1 MGEVSIVKVNKSIKA
16 GLYDSLNLIG
26 GIKKYFD
33 SNDKV
38 LLKPNINGLSLP
50 TNIDLV
56 ESLIQLLFD
65 NNIKSIAIG
74 ESSFGSYQHTDN
86 FFKDSG
92 YLDLSKRY
100 SIPLI
105 NFNKSKT
112 IRVQVHKPLIIDS
125 LEIAEEYFHF
135 DKMIN
140 MPVMKVHYATGISLS
155 LKNLKGLLS
164 PRLKKYFHEIGLD
177 KAIADLNNS
186 IRPSLNIVD
195 GLTCMEKMGPHDGEL
210 INLNLIIAGHNS
222 WEVDYIGSKVMNYS
236 ISEIGHLNEFLLSNN
251 IQKQHLNNIK
261 ILGEKIEDISYH
273 FAKVNLENIIP
284 KEFRIIKKNVCSACE
299 NVFLL
304 SCKFLKNVDIP
315 EANVYIG
322 KLDSKDRDRQKLNIA
337 FGNCCKTKD
346 DMLQAKGCPPYP
358 FELADK
364 IIEYLDKK

>member
-1 MGEVSIVKVNKSIKA
+1 MGEVSIIKVNKSIKA
-16 GLYDSLNLIG
+16 GLYDSLYLIG

-38 LLKPNINGLSLP
+38 LLKPNINGLSLT

-65 NNIKSIAIG
+65 YNIKSISIG
-74 ESSFGSYQHTDN
+74 ESSFGNYQYTDA

-105 NFNKSKT
+105 NFNKSKP
-112 IRVQVHKPLIIDS
+112 IRIQVDKPLIIDS

-164 PRLKKYFHEIGLD
+164 PRFKKYFHEVGLD

-210 INLNLIIAGHNS
+210 IDLNLIIAGQNS
-222 WEVDYIGSKVMNYS
+222 LEVDYISSKVMNYS
-236 ISEIGHLNEFLLSNN
+236 INEIGHLNEYLMSNN
-251 IQKQHLNNIK
+251 IQKQHLDNIK
-261 ILGEKIEDISYH
+261 ILGEQIEDVRYN
-273 FAKVNLENIIP
+273 FAKVNLDSIIP
-284 KEFRIIKKNVCSACE
+284 KEFKIIKKNVCSACE
-299 NVFLL
+299 NAFLL
-304 SCKFLKNVDIP
+304 SCKFIEDMNIP
-315 EANVYIG
+315 EANIYIG
-322 KLDSKDRDRQKLNIA
+322 KLDSKDRDMQKLNIA
-337 FGNCCKTKD
+337 FGNCCKADRK
-346 DMLQAKGCPPYP
+346 MIQIKGCPPYP

-364 IIEYLDKK
+364 IKEYLDKK